1 MCWCFPVSKIV
12 NTLTEKYRK
21 DVYIYMEYSY
31 IITNYI
37 RSVLVKAVSI
47 SMSHPKSS
55 MNENEL
61 IRRNMYADTQYKNVF
76 G

>member
-1 MCWCFPVSKIV
+1 
-12 NTLTEKYRK
+12 
-21 DVYIYMEYSY
+21 MEYSY

-55 MNENEL
+55 MNEKF
-61 IRRNMYADTQYKNVF
+61 IRSNMYADTQYKNVF

>member
-1 MCWCFPVSKIV
+1 
-12 NTLTEKYRK
+12 
-21 DVYIYMEYSY
+21 MEYSY

-55 MNENEL
+55 VNENEF
-61 IRRNMYADTQYKNVF
+61 IRSNMYADTQYKNVF

>member
-1 MCWCFPVSKIV
+1 M

-31 IITNYI
+31 IVTNYI

-61 IRRNMYADTQYKNVF
+61 LTSESMEWLIEIKK
-76 G
+76 